1 MDKRSAILDA
11 TLNLLS
17 KKGFHGFSIRDVAKE
32 SRVAT
37 GTVYIYFADRDDL
50 IKQVY
55 SRIVDDV
62 ANHLTLSAD
71 LTVSIEQEFANL
83 SRKFWVFFQQR
94 PEVLLS
100 KIQFDHLPPD
110 ILRSHHQEAKSKLGH
125 LFNFF
130 ARGIKSGK
138 LKKLPDEIL
147 FSLGFEPLFEIA
159 RKRLLGLID
168 VDDKMLGHI
177 IACSWAAIS
186 R

>member
-1 MDKRSAILDA
+1 MDKRAAILDA

-17 KKGFHGFSIRDVAKE
+17 KKGFHGFSIRDFAKE
-32 SRVAT
+32 SGVAT

-55 SRIVDDV
+55 IQIVSDV
-62 ANHLTLSAD
+62 ANHLSLGADSKLSMQ
-71 LTVSIEQEFANL
+71 EEFANL
-83 SRKFWVFFQQR
+83 SRQFWMLFQQK
-94 PEVLLS
+94 PEILLS

-110 ILRSHHQEAKSKLGH
+110 VLRSHHQEAKSGLAL
-125 LFNFF
+125 LFDFF
-130 ARGIKSGK
+130 AKGVKSGE

-147 FSLGFEPLFEIA
+147 FSLGFEPLFEIS

-168 VDDKMLGHI
+168 VDNKMLENI
-177 IACSWAAIS
+177 IACSWAAIA